1 MCCVRCA
8 LWCGELIL
16 RAELRGHLHD
26 QVDLELDLERPD
38 PAVAHRFMLEV
49 AVQEE
54 QEQQQQQQ
62 QEQEGESMLA
72 DAQYTAHGHS
82 PPYAAFNS
90 PRPAFETST
99 PCAGRRGAQ
108 L

>member
-1 MCCVRCA
+1 MIGGLSKFTRDVLGPFCTHRAVSA
-8 LWCGELIL
+8 GLDGEG
-16 RAELRGHLHD
+16 RSGRS
-26 QVDLELDLERPD
+26 R
-38 PAVAHRFMLEV
+38 RSR
-49 AVQEE
+49 QEQDEQDE

>member
-1 MCCVRCA
+1 MRRHATKEMNDAACSTCDMRRHATKEMIDAACSA
-8 LWCGELIL
+8 CMSSLWLWM
-16 RAELRGHLHD
+16 D
-26 QVDLELDLERPD
+26 VPN
-38 PAVAHRFMLEV
+38 
-49 AVQEE
+49 VQHEE
-54 QEQQQQQQ
+54 QEQQQEQQ